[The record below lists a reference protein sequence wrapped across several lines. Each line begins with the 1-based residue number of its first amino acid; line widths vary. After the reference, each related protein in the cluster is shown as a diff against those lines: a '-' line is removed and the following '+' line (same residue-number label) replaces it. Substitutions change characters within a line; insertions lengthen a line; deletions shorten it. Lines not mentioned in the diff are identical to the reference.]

1 MDINYWIMRKILLAC
16 GLLLLAL
23 ACASKSQLEGH
34 YPPGGG
40 QTTPEQPDNPPVP
53 PAQKTTKILF
63 IGNSLTLD
71 ATYLLPSLLNSAGV
85 RNVELTR
92 IFHGAYTLPLYNQ
105 NYANTGICSI
115 ATWKPGQARWRGEE
129 VTSYAPKQA
138 VEMAAY
144 DIICLQEYT
153 GQTCCWSWTED
164 ERSVLESLLSK
175 IRASQGENKPRFVFL
190 FSTQFGRGMERL
202 VNNFNDDP
210 VKQFEANAGTIR
222 HILEATGIETVIST
236 GALQQNLRTTGLN
249 SPRDMTR
256 GDQTHLDYGLGRYAA
271 ALLVYKTLITPLTG
285 LKAEDNPFTFDE
297 YYPHPSLYTTPVTA
311 ENKPV
316 VLAAVNAAFEH
327 PLEITDLSSYA
338 TVPEYTHQPGTV
350 LLSENVD
357 IEPVK
362 FPVVFPVGNGA
373 VDAYKQ
379 PFWSGYGIWVC
390 KDQPQAWAKWNF
402 ASYSIPNMV
411 PTRNVAK
418 NETVASPGLRGL
430 WTGDWWEFFLPVKD
444 FAAGT
449 SVRFSAPFYTR
460 QSPVFWTFEWLD
472 GDTWKNDASSL
483 TLDGF
488 TRVASFAL
496 KAGSNSISRTASF
509 SHGISEGYL
518 RFRVRVADGTIQA
531 DSSTGK
537 AVQRDLPNHTDSDY
551 SSVFY
556 FYGTGTDGQAL
567 RFDIV
572 K

>member
-1 MDINYWIMRKILLAC
+1 MRKILIVC
-16 GLLLLAL
+16 GLFILTIS
-23 ACASKSQLEGH
+23 CASKSPLEGH
-34 YPPGGG
+34 YPSGGG
-40 QTTPEQPDNPPVP
+40 GHTTPTQPDNPPEP
-53 PAQKTTKILF
+53 PAQKTTRILF

-85 RNVELTR
+85 RDVELTR
-92 IFHGAYTLPLYNQ
+92 IFHGAYTLPLYNE
-105 NYANTGICSI
+105 NYANSGICSI

-129 VTSYAPKQA
+129 VTSHAPKEA
-138 VEMAAY
+138 VEMASY
-144 DIICLQEYT
+144 DIICIQEYT

-175 IRASQGENKPRFVFL
+175 IRASQGENNPRFVYL

-210 VKQFEANAGTIR
+210 RKQFEANVETIR
-222 HILEATGIETVIST
+222 HILEVTGIETVIST

-249 SPRDMTR
+249 SLRDMTR
-256 GDQTHLDYGLGRYAA
+256 GDQTHLDYGLSRYAA

-297 YYPHPSLYTTPVTA
+297 YYPHPSLYTTPLTA

-327 PLEITDLSSYA
+327 PLEITDLSSFA
-338 TVPEYTHQPGTV
+338 ASPAYTHQPGSV
-350 LLSENVD
+350 LLNEGAE
-357 IEPVK
+357 IEPVR
-362 FPVVFPVGNGA
+362 FPVVFPLGNGT
-373 VDAYKQ
+373 VDSYRQ
-379 PFWSGYGIWVC
+379 PFWSGYGLWIC

-402 ASYSIPNMV
+402 ASYSIPGMV
-411 PTRNVAK
+411 PTRNFA
-418 NETVASPGLRGL
+418 NSGAISSPGLRGM
-430 WTGDWWEFFLPVKD
+430 WTGDWWEFYIPVKD
-444 FAAGT
+444 FASGT

-460 QSPVFWTFEWLD
+460 QGPVFWIFEWLD

-488 TRVASFAL
+488 TREASFAL
-496 KAGSNSISRTASF
+496 KAGSNSISRTATF
-509 SHGISEGYL
+509 TRGIGEGYL
-518 RFRVRVADGTIQA
+518 RFRIRVADGSIQA
-531 DSSTGK
+531 DSSTGM
-537 AVQRDLPNHTDSDY
+537 AVQRDLPNHTGEDY

-556 FYGTGTDGQAL
+556 FYGTGADAQSL
-567 RFDIV
+567 RFEIV

>member
-1 MDINYWIMRKILLAC
+1 MRKLFLGCLLFVSAIS
-16 GLLLLAL
+16 
-23 ACASKSQLEGH
+23 CASKSPLEGH
-34 YPPGGG
+34 YPSGGNHTNP
-40 QTTPEQPDNPPVP
+40 QQPENPPEP
-53 PAQKTTKILF
+53 PTTETTRILF

-92 IFHGAYTLPLYNQ
+92 IFHGAYTLPLYNE

-129 VTSYAPKQA
+129 VTTYSPKEA
-138 VEMAAY
+138 VERASY
-144 DIICLQEYT
+144 DIICIQEYT

-164 ERSVLESLLSK
+164 ERIVLESLLSK
-175 IRASQGENKPRFVFL
+175 IRTSQGKNNPRFVYL

-210 VKQFEANAGTIR
+210 GKQFDANAETVR

-256 GDQTHLDYGLGRYAA
+256 GDQTHLDYGLSRYAA

-297 YYPHPSLYTTPVTA
+297 YYPHPSLYTTPLTA

-327 PLEITDLSSYA
+327 PLEITDLSSYSSS
-338 TVPEYTHQPGTV
+338 PDYTHQPGSV
-350 LLSENVD
+350 LLNDGAE
-357 IEPVK
+357 IEPVG
-362 FPVVFPVGNGA
+362 FPVIFPLGNG
-373 VDAYKQ
+373 VTDSYRQ
-379 PFWSGYGIWVC
+379 PFWSGYGLWIC

-402 ASYSIPNMV
+402 ASYSIPGMV
-411 PTRNVAK
+411 PTRNFA
-418 NETVASPGLRGL
+418 NSGAISSPALRGL
-430 WTGDWWEFFLPVKD
+430 WTGDWWEFFIPVKD

-449 SVRFSAPFYTR
+449 TVRFSAPFYTR
-460 QSPVFWTFEWLD
+460 QGPVFWVFEWLD
-472 GDTWKNDASSL
+472 GDSWKNDASSL
-483 TLDGF
+483 TIDGF
-488 TRVASFAL
+488 TREASFAL
-496 KAGSNSISRTASF
+496 KAGSNSITCTANF
-509 SHGISEGYL
+509 TQGIKEGSL
-518 RFRVRVADGTIQA
+518 RFRIRVVDGSIQA

-537 AVQRDLPNHTDSDY
+537 AVQRDLPNHTADDY

-556 FYGTGTDGQAL
+556 FYGTGANDQSL
-567 RFDIV
+567 RFEVV